1 MKLSQVARFKGA
13 EKFGRNSSMILFS
26 RKNNSIQGS
35 MQASDLGIIQ
45 PSQDLVSENLSQAQT
60 TQADEICENMVGIN
74 AVSMAIE

>member
-1 MKLSQVARFKGA
+1 
-13 EKFGRNSSMILFS
+13 MILFS

-35 MQASDLGIIQ
+35 MQASDLDLIQ

-60 TQADEICENMVGIN
+60 TQADEICENIVDVN